1 MNQLPVLEKN
11 RLRRFVRALKKE
23 DRLARFLASQ
33 NSQGEAF
40 LFGGAPRDV
49 VFAGA
54 AEVNDL
60 DMFVSGPIGDSPE
73 LNDARQTRFGGMRA
87 QVGRHEVDIWRLQD
101 SAAFRKSLVPIIGV
115 EELLKTVC
123 FSTDAIAIST
133 ADRGSVVTLPIFLE
147 SFERKRLDFICPP
160 DGLEPVYC
168 ARIAR
173 LVLKLNLAPTPWVA
187 TYFCKGVDLFGVESI
202 LRSEERWGERMIL
215 NPISIE
221 EVRARINDEISKVRN
236 WSDVATAHL
245 ARTPRY

>member
-1 MNQLPVLEKN
+1 M
-11 RLRRFVRALKKE
+11 
-23 DRLARFLASQ
+23 
-33 NSQGEAF
+33 
-40 LFGGAPRDV
+40 

-60 DMFVSGPIGDSPE
+60 DMFVSGPIGDAPE
-73 LNDARQTRFGGMRA
+73 LREAKKTRFGGMRT
-87 QVGRHEVDIWRLQD
+87 QVGRYEVDIWRLED

-133 ADRGSVVTLPIFLE
+133 ADRGAVVTLPIFLE
-147 SFERKRLDFICPP
+147 SFERRRLDFICQPE
-160 DGLEPVYC
+160 GLEPVYC

-187 TYFCKGVDLFGVESI
+187 TYFCKGIDLFGVDSV
-202 LRSEERWGERMIL
+202 LRAEERWGKRMML
-215 NPISIE
+215 NPIAIE

-236 WSDVATAHL
+236 SHDVAAAHL
-245 ARTPRY
+245 SRVPRY